1 LEIIIKRNLEQ
12 KEIHG
17 REIEGGKGEA
27 VDIIAEHA
35 RGVPARAEAPHL
47 RAGSL
52 RTVAPAPPE
61 CVGNVV
67 SQLGNSH
74 GVEY

>member
-1 LEIIIKRNLEQ
+1 MEEGLRG
-12 KEIHG
+12 G
-17 REIEGGKGEA
+17 RGA

-52 RTVAPAPPE
+52 RTVAPASPD

-67 SQLGNSH
+67 SQVGYSH
-74 GVEY
+74 GAEYRS